1 MTDVPL
7 FFWDGVERHAGIKV
21 TEHLVNHKRPSSA
34 IEKLTWDPL
43 GKSNNCWITEEMYM
57 HQLTQDP
64 EEGPDAFWLSTWK
77 HSSIPKGKHFSEQ

>member
-1 MTDVPL
+1 
-7 FFWDGVERHAGIKV
+7 
-21 TEHLVNHKRPSSA
+21 
-34 IEKLTWDPL
+34 
-43 GKSNNCWITEEMYM
+43 M